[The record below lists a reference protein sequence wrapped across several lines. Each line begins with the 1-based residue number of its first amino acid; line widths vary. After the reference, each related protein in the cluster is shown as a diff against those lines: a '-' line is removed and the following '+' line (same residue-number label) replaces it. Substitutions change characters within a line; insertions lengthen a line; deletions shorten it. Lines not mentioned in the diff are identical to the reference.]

1 MENFGDIFDRIGII
15 ADDLTSAADGA
26 GPFLE
31 RGHRPCIHRR
41 TLATVETAI
50 LSVDTGSRGMSV
62 TNAAGAT
69 RAAVSAFARDRTLYK
84 TMDST
89 LRGHIRAEILAAF
102 HASRRQR
109 LVIAP
114 AFPAAGRTTINAI
127 QWLDGRPVAD
137 TIYAQDPAH
146 PTRTSNIRDLVD
158 PSLGVPA
165 LVTVE
170 MSDAEVR
177 KVASSNRIVIV
188 DADSQEKLN
197 GRVAC
202 LAQMGPALWVGSP
215 GMAQA
220 LAVLTAAAAST
231 APATPM
237 PSVRRVL
244 VVVGSAN
251 RVSRGQTPALHAA
264 GDAIATRASDIT
276 GETQIACLR
285 APASREADARNVL
298 STLVDEAYAVLQQHR
313 FGAVIATGGET
324 MDALLQRLSVK
335 SFALIGELEPGFPM
349 GYATRETGQPLVIA
363 LKAGGFGTPTTL
375 LNAARHL
382 VSAQNGHSTHD

>member
-1 MENFGDIFDRIGII
+1 MENIGDIFNRIGIV

-26 GPFLE
+26 GPFLA

-41 TLATVETAI
+41 TVADAETAI
-50 LSVDTGSRGMSV
+50 VSVDTGSRGMPETDAV
-62 TNAAGAT
+62 EAART
-69 RAAVSAFARDRTLYK
+69 AVSAFARDHTLYK

-89 LRGHIRAEILAAF
+89 LRGHVRAEILAAF
-102 HASRRQR
+102 QASRRQR

-137 TIYAQDPAH
+137 TLYAQDPVHA
-146 PTRTSNIRDLVD
+146 TRTSDIRDLVD

-165 LVTVE
+165 LVTIA

-177 KVASSNRIVIV
+177 TVASSNRIVIV

-197 GRVAC
+197 DRVAC

-220 LAVLTAAAAST
+220 LATLT
-231 APATPM
+231 APATCSGPAT
-237 PSVRRVL
+237 PALSVRRVL

-251 RVSRGQTPALHAA
+251 RVSHEQSRALCSAGAA
-264 GDAIATRASDIT
+264 VANRASDIT
-276 GETQIACLR
+276 DETQIACLS
-285 APASREADARNVL
+285 APASREPDATNVL
-298 STLVDEAYAVLQQHR
+298 STLVDEACAVLQQQR
-313 FGAVIATGGET
+313 FDAVIATGGET

-349 GYATRETGQPLVIA
+349 GYATRETGQSLVIA
-363 LKAGGFGTPTTL
+363 LKAGGFGAPTTL
-375 LNAARHL
+375 LNATRHL
-382 VSAQNGHSTHD
+382 VSAQNG